1 MLRGLMPTPIPYRDA
16 VKAGWTSPTNVRS
29 SRPTRDRPAVKI
41 TPPEDEPPPA
51 ATRRSS
57 PLPNRVFGVGL
68 NFNLLTRFTSMMPDR
83 PGAMPVIVKPGAF
96 DASLRLAKKRV
107 GCVRLLVGHD
117 ENRELLNTYDP
128 SFEVWAGDESLYW
141 RVRPET
147 SAGRKAMEF
156 IVNSPELRQ
165 CSVGFSGFDPAEVF
179 NGSFWRARQMDLEEI
194 SIVTEGANTGTRV
207 ILGY

>member
-1 MLRGLMPTPIPYRDA
+1 MLLGPMPTPIPYRDA
-16 VKAGWTSPTNVRS
+16 VKAGWTTPTHVRS
-29 SRPTRDRPAVKI
+29 SRPTRDRPHVKI
-41 TPPEDEPPPA
+41 RPPEDEPHRA

-68 NFNLLTRFTSMMPDR
+68 NFNLLTRFKSMAPDR

-96 DASLRLAKKRV
+96 DASLRLAKKRI
-107 GCVRLLVGHD
+107 GSIRLLVGHD
-117 ENRELLNTYDP
+117 ENRELLNTDDP

-156 IVNSPELRQ
+156 IADSPGLRQ
-165 CSVGFSGFDPAEVF
+165 CSIGFSGFDPAEEF
-179 NGSFWRARQMDLEEI
+179 NGSFWRTHQMDLAEI
-194 SIVTEGANTGTRV
+194 SIVAEGANPGTKV
-207 ILGY
+207 QLAY